1 MTREIRDSFFF
12 FKTLQVC
19 TKITTAIM
27 SQTNSLSN
35 VLVLLHLKEIYN
47 SSISSGQLKV
57 ISTKDI
63 CNYTLCGT
71 KVWF

>member
-1 MTREIRDSFFF
+1 
-12 FKTLQVC
+12 
-19 TKITTAIM
+19 M